1 MTSTLL
7 PKKNA
12 QAAWASG
19 CIQQAPKPKQEA
31 WREHWTPLVAPK
43 PVYRAGAWDF
53 MQHPSLYGSKQG
65 ESK

>member
-1 MTSTLL
+1 MTSTLK

-19 CIQQAPKPKQEA
+19 CIQQTPKPQDA
-31 WREHWTPLVAPK
+31 WREHWTSLTTPK

-53 MQHPSLYGSKQG
+53 MQHPSLYGSKEG

>member
-1 MTSTLL
+1 MTSTLK

-31 WREHWTPLVAPK
+31 WREHWTPLAAPK